1 VKVYVVELKAG
12 GRKDLADL
20 GAQLPRLPISEEN
33 IKEIFTK
40 TS

>member
-1 VKVYVVELKAG
+1 MKVDVVELKAG

-20 GAQLPRLPISEEN
+20 DAQLPRLPISEEN
-33 IKEIFTK
+33 IKEFLTK